1 MAKIN
6 GTYVS
11 LHENDSNYPYYKGSL
26 EFRDTLC
33 LAEHFVK
40 TGSTCASDTYT
51 FTDIPK
57 NGGAAEI
64 TRESLI
70 EAALSGK
77 FTDKTLFFTE
87 SNSAHHL
94 TYFYVKEAAKH
105 LNPEELLVVNFDQH
119 LDAGAENNPLYCG
132 SWGGRYICSAVGC
145 DYLVVGP
152 KNSKDVL
159 KRFDPK
165 FVGPTY
171 DAALY
176 SNCNKDKILW
186 FTNEELTNICTNYNK
201 IYVTVDMDILTNSA
215 SPKRT
220 NWGPGYLNDCG
231 PLINFLNLLPAEK
244 IIAADITGFPPVDTN
259 QDRETLAML
268 ESYIAD
274 IRKTAEALCSLM
286 GIAPYLD

>member
-40 TGSTCASDTYT
+40 TGSPCASDTYT
-51 FTDIPK
+51 FTDIPQ

-119 LDAGAENNPLYCG
+119 LDTGAENNPLYCG
-132 SWGGRYICSAVGC
+132 SWGGRYICNAVGC

-165 FVGPTY
+165 FVRPTY

-176 SNCNKDKILW
+176 SNRNKDRILYYPK
-186 FTNEELTNICTNYNK
+186 EELPRICEPYNK

-215 SPKRT
+215 PHKRT
-220 NWGPGYLNDCG
+220 NWGPGYFDKCDSL
-231 PLINFLNLLPAEK
+231 LNFLRLLPAEK
-244 IIAADITGFPPVDTN
+244 ITAADITGFPPVDTN
-259 QDRETLAML
+259 QDEKTLKEL
-268 ESYIAD
+268 DPYIAD
-274 IRKTAEALCSLM
+274 IQKTAEALCHLM